1 MAQRYGT
8 TNGPKVSVLLP
19 TYNRRRY
26 LPVSLSSVVH
36 QDYRNLEIFVIRDG
50 GEEVG
55 DIVDSFNDSR
65 IVFIDRNENCGLP
78 HTLNEALVRAK
89 GKYICYLGDDDLYYP
104 HHISTLVDV
113 LESKTDCQAA
123 YSDLYKTYC
132 RILPDGSRQV
142 LGKFVEISRDFDRF
156 LMLYFNHVLHVSL
169 MHRRDLIEKT
179 GLYNENLNVLI
190 DWDMT
195 RRLVFFTDFYHV
207 GKITGE
213 FYSPVGD
220 NDRISFQR
228 RKDTDNF
235 LGNFLAIR
243 ATRPPKPW
251 PKLKDLS
258 IIFTADRLDSEAGR
272 TVGAIRQ
279 QTFYPYKLYLP
290 VPKDGANEINTD
302 MPNLVC
308 VPVESSLSREQQ
320 TDAVLRSCE
329 GDFVAIV
336 PAGLPVEE
344 MWIEEPLY
352 ALINNP
358 LSQQGYQLDSSTEQL
373 WSAVV
378 RKDELLEARRKF
390 PQLSVQQSLM
400 SSGVSVRKLRPDEI
414 PFQFDSLLKEGRTA
428 GGNGDWSLAA
438 EIFEYIADHYQNQLW
453 MRSLAAG
460 ALFKAGERKRAAELA
475 KKVNACRPTVDT
487 LLLEA
492 KMHKREK
499 NFQSAIAL
507 LQNARGILK
516 GEISDG
522 SN

>member
-1 MAQRYGT
+1 MVQRYVI

-36 QDYRNLEIFVIRDG
+36 QDYRDLEIFVIRDG
-50 GEEVG
+50 GEEVS
-55 DIVDSFNDSR
+55 DIVNSFNDSR
-65 IVFIDRNENCGLP
+65 IVFIDRNENRGLP
-78 HTLNEALVRAK
+78 HTLNEAIVRAK

-104 HHISTLVDV
+104 HHVSTLVDV
-113 LESKTDCQAA
+113 LENKTDCQAA

-132 RILPDGSRQV
+132 RLMPDGSRQV
-142 LGKFVEISRDFDRF
+142 LGKVVEISRDFDRF

-169 MHRRDLIEKT
+169 MHRKDLIEKT

-220 NDRISFQR
+220 NDRISFQQ
-228 RKDTDNF
+228 RKNTDSFLENF
-235 LGNFLAIR
+235 LSIR
-243 ATRPPKPW
+243 TTRPAKPW

-258 IIFTADRLDSEAGR
+258 IIFTADRLDREAGR
-272 TVGAIRQ
+272 TAGAIWQ

-290 VPKDGANEINTD
+290 VPKDGLNKINTD

-308 VPVESSLSREQQ
+308 VPVEPFLSREQQ
-320 TDAVLRSCE
+320 TDAVLRDCE

-358 LSQQGYQLDSSTEQL
+358 HKEQGYQLDSST
-373 WSAVV
+373 
-378 RKDELLEARRKF
+378 DELWAGVFRKEELLDARKKF

-400 SSGVSVRKLRPDEI
+400 NCGIAVRKLRSDEI
-414 PFQFDSLLKEGRTA
+414 PFQFDSLLKEGKTA
-428 GGNGDWSLAA
+428 EENGNWSQAA

-460 ALFKAGERKRAAELA
+460 ALFKAGEHKRAAELA
-475 KKVNACRPTVDT
+475 KKINACKPTVDT

-492 KMHKREK
+492 KMHKKEK
-499 NFQSAIAL
+499 NFQSAIAI
-507 LQNARGILK
+507 LQNAKNILE
-516 GEISDG
+516 GESSDG